1 MELEDVSTYEPPEIL
16 DDMDEDVIHAR
27 MLAIIPD
34 NIDKTEGGFVYDFT
48 MPAATEKADAMV
60 RINEAVK
67 KLFPEWS
74 DDIFLDLL
82 ARDVGLTRRNATA
95 AETTLTVT
103 LAQDNTN
110 DIYIPEGFVF
120 STSATLISENVLF
133 VSTQAVTIPSGQTG
147 TVPVVCSVTGIVGN
161 VPANS
166 IVLQIEPI
174 AGIDTVTNPS
184 AAVGGTETESDEDLK
199 ERIIAVDRSGD
210 ISYVGCDSDYIR
222 WAQEIDGVGSVVVIP
237 EWQGPG
243 TGTVKLIV
251 MDSNGQPAS
260 NTILSNV
267 YNHIMAPSDPATR
280 LANTEVNLTVVTATQ
295 LSLTVTATVTLDDDA
310 TMTDVKAEFTSR
322 LRTYFEQAKNEGV
335 LIYTRI
341 GRELSETSGV
351 VDYSALLVNG
361 AASNVTID
369 ADKYPVISSI
379 TLTSA

>member
-1 MELEDVSTYEPPEIL
+1 MELEDISTYEPPEIL
-16 DDMDEDVIHAR
+16 DDTDEDVIHAR
-27 MLAIIPD
+27 MLAVIPD

-48 MPAATEKADAMV
+48 MPAATEKADAMI

-103 LAQDNTN
+103 LAEDNED

-133 VSTQAVTIPSGQTG
+133 VSTQAVTIPAGQTG
-147 TVPVVCSVTGIVGN
+147 TVPVACSVAGTIGN

-174 AGIDTVTNPS
+174 DGIDSVTNPT
-184 AAVGGTETESDEDLK
+184 AAVGGTETESDDDLK
-199 ERIIAVDRSGD
+199 ARIIAVDRDGD

-222 WAQEIDGVGSVVVIP
+222 WAQEIDGVGSVVVIS
-237 EWQGPG
+237 EWMGKG

-251 MDSNGQPAS
+251 MDSNGLPAS
-260 NTILSNV
+260 NTILTNV
-267 YNHIMAPSDPATR
+267 YNHIMAPDDPAAR
-280 LANTEVNLTVVTATQ
+280 LTNTEVNLTVATATQ
-295 LSLTVTATVTLDDDA
+295 LSLTITATVTLDEDA
-310 TMTDVKAEFTSR
+310 SISDVRADFTSR
-322 LRTYFEQAKNEGV
+322 LRAYFEDAKNDGL

-341 GRELSETSGV
+341 GRELSETPGV

-361 AASNVTID
+361 AASNMAVD
-369 ADKYPVISSI
+369 ADKYPVINSI